1 MPTRSIND
9 FVNTM
14 KGGMAMSSEFEVSFI
29 FPNDDLK
36 SVVQGALSGVHTL
49 ASDDI
54 ITMFCNEAQLPNVSS
69 LTGQTNGVY
78 MGEGQVNYSYGKL
91 FTDVSLGWYCDKN
104 MMPLKFLQEWHNY
117 QFYYGSEDKT
127 PIRENRLF
135 NTSLTRQDL
144 VSRVKYPDDYQAKII
159 IKKTERVKD
168 VDTTVMQYTLL
179 DAFPHSIDATPLS
192 YGSSQLV
199 NVSANFY
206 YSKFLVDYAARDFKF
221 KTAAPGAPILPPA
234 NTQEATFTNQSIFAA

>member
-1 MPTRSIND
+1 
-9 FVNTM
+9 M
-14 KGGMAMSSEFEVSFI
+14 KGGMAMSTEFEVSFE
-29 FPNDDLK
+29 FPDIGNPSLK
-36 SVVQGALSGVHTL
+36 SVVKGALGGIHTL
-49 ASDDI
+49 ATDDI

-69 LTGQTNGVY
+69 LTGQTNGIF

-104 MMPLKFLQEWHNY
+104 MMPLKFLQEWHNH
-117 QFYYGSEDKT
+117 QFYFGADNKT
-127 PIRENRLF
+127 PIRENLLF

-144 VSRVKYPDDYQAKII
+144 VSRVRYPEEYQAKII
-159 IKKTERVKD
+159 IKKTERLEGKD
-168 VDTTVMQYTLL
+168 RDVMVYTLL

-206 YSKFLVDYAARDFKF
+206 YSKFHIDYAARDFNF
-221 KTAAPGAPILPPA
+221 KTAAPGAPILPPVKPEDE
-234 NTQEATFTNQSIFAA
+234 N

>member
-1 MPTRSIND
+1 VPTRSIND

-117 QFYYGSEDKT
+117 QFYYGSGNKT

-144 VSRVKYPDDYQAKII
+144 VSRVRYPDEYQD
-159 IKKTERVKD
+159 R
-168 VDTTVMQYTLL
+168 TVMKYTLL

>member
-1 MPTRSIND
+1 
-9 FVNTM
+9 
-14 KGGMAMSSEFEVSFI
+14 MAMSTEFEVSFE
-29 FPNDDLK
+29 FPDIGNPSLK
-36 SVVQGALSGVHTL
+36 NVVKGALSGIHTL
-49 ASDDI
+49 ATDDI

-69 LTGQTNGVY
+69 LTGQTNGIY

-104 MMPLKFLQEWHNY
+104 MMPLKFLQEWHNH
-117 QFYYGSEDKT
+117 QFYFGEGNKT
-127 PIRENRLF
+127 PIRENLLF

-144 VSRVKYPDDYQAKII
+144 VSRVRYPEEYQAKII
-159 IKKTERVKD
+159 IKKTERLEGEDRD
-168 VDTTVMQYTLL
+168 VMVYTLL

-206 YSKFLVDYAARDFKF
+206 YSKFHIDYAARDFKF
-221 KTAAPGAPILPPA
+221 NTAAPGAPVLPPA
-234 NTQEATFTNQSIFAA
+234 GASGN

>member
-1 MPTRSIND
+1 
-9 FVNTM
+9 M
-14 KGGMAMSSEFEVSFI
+14 KGGMAMSTEFEVSFE
-29 FPNDDLK
+29 FPDDPKKSNPTLK
-36 SVVQGALSGVHTL
+36 SVVKGALSGVHTL
-49 ASDDI
+49 ETDDI

-69 LTGQTNGVY
+69 LTGQTNGIF

-104 MMPLKFLQEWHNY
+104 MMPLKFLQEWHNH
-117 QFYYGSEDKT
+117 QFYFGADNKT
-127 PIRENRLF
+127 PIRENLLF

-144 VSRVKYPDDYQAKII
+144 VSRVRYPEAYQAKII
-159 IKKTERVKD
+159 IKKTERFEGKD
-168 VDTTVMQYTLL
+168 RDVMVYTLL

-206 YSKFLVDYAARDFKF
+206 YSKFHIDYAARDFNF
-221 KTAAPGAPILPPA
+221 KTAAPGAPILPPVKPEDE
-234 NTQEATFTNQSIFAA
+234 N